1 MHYAMNK
8 KSFFLQFV
16 ALLFLSSLTTVNG
29 QETADSLGTLTLKEC
44 IRLAQKNSPVAK
56 SYRYDLI
63 ASKWTYREYH
73 ADLLPSLVLSGEAP
87 NYRKSISN
95 YTDSLGIH
103 LFSNQQSN
111 ANVSLGIQEKI
122 LPTGGTISLSTG
134 ITRLGIFHNEN
145 TYLWKSNPLQLSI
158 TQPIFQFNE
167 LKWRHKLEPLQ
178 YKIAQKQYNQK
189 MEDLAVQISN
199 AFFNVILAKTNKED
213 ANFNVARNDSIYNI
227 SKGRYRVGK
236 IAENELLQTEL
247 EFHNAQEALSKA
259 QISYQQSLNN
269 FKILLGYPTDVEVKL
284 KTPQNLPQISVD
296 ITKAKRLALKN
307 NSQSLSYRL
316 DKLQADQSL
325 AQAHSE
331 GGFQATVQASYG
343 LNQRSMNFADL
354 YKNPQNQQFF
364 SVSFN
369 MPLFNWGKHLAQIHA
384 AENQQ
389 HSVANNVQYEQRQF
403 MQSVQHQIKDFLQ
416 LRGQARL
423 AAESDTIARRRYQVA
438 ENRYR
443 IGKISI
449 TDLFIAQGDK
459 DNARQGYIRA
469 LRDFWT
475 GWYNLRKLTL
485 YDFQEDQSIRHTI
498 F

>member
-1 MHYAMNK
+1 MNK
-8 KSFFLQFV
+8 KFIFLPFV
-16 ALLFLSSLTTVNG
+16 TLLVLTGISTSNG
-29 QETADSLGTLTLKEC
+29 QETADSLGTLTLKQC
-44 IRLAQKNSPVAK
+44 VQLAQKNSPVAK

-63 ASKWTYREYH
+63 ASKWTYQEYH

-87 NYRKSISN
+87 NYSKSISN
-95 YTDSLGIH
+95 YTDSTGIH
-103 LFSNQQSN
+103 LYSNQQSN
-111 ANVSLGIQEKI
+111 ADVSLGIREKI
-122 LPTGGTISLSTG
+122 LPTGGSISLSTG

-158 TQPIFQFNE
+158 TQPVFQFNE
-167 LKWRHKLEPLQ
+167 LKWKHKLEPLQ
-178 YKIAQKQYNQK
+178 YKIAKKQYNQK

-199 AFFNVILAKTNKED
+199 AFFSVLLAKTNKED
-213 ANFNVARNDSIYNI
+213 AQFNVARNDSIFNI
-227 SKGRYRVGK
+227 SKGRYKVGK

-269 FKILLGYPTDVEVKL
+269 FKILLGYPTSVDVQL
-284 KTPQNLPQISVD
+284 KAPKNLPDISVD

-325 AQAHSE
+325 AQAKSQ
-331 GGFQATVQASYG
+331 GGFQATIQASYG
-343 LNQRSMNFADL
+343 LNQRSLNFTDL
-354 YKNPQNQQFF
+354 YTNPQNQQFF

-369 MPLFNWGKHLAQIHA
+369 LPLFNWGKHLAQIHS

-389 HSVANNVQYEQRQF
+389 RSVANNVQYEQRQF
-403 MQSVQHQIKDFLQ
+403 MQSVQHQVKDFLQ
-416 LRGQARL
+416 LRGQTRL

-459 DNARQGYIRA
+459 DNARQGFIRS

-485 YDFQEDQSIRHTI
+485 YDFQVDQPIEHTI